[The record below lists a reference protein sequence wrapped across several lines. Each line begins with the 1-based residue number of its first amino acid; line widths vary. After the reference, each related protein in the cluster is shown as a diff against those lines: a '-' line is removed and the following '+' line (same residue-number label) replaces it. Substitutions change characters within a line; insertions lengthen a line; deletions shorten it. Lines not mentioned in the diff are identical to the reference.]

1 MRQLLHYPEEERAR
15 DVYLRKE
22 RAGKQKAAAD
32 DEAGGRVVALQQ
44 TITAMKATQSA
55 DHRYR

>member
-1 MRQLLHYPEEERAR
+1 
-15 DVYLRKE
+15 VYLRKE

-55 DHRYR
+55 DHR

>member
-1 MRQLLHYPEEERAR
+1 MRALLHYPEEGRAR
-15 DVYLRKE
+15 DVYLR
-22 RAGKQKAAAD
+22 RQHTGKLKAAAD

>member
-1 MRQLLHYPEEERAR
+1 M
-15 DVYLRKE
+15 YLRKQHT
-22 RAGKQKAAAD
+22 GKLKAAAD